1 MTGVGEMVSSANIT
15 ATSALTSQG
24 NALPATDIEPTEIS
38 KWDPG
43 LTERVIGWLRPLI
56 KGYHRAEVRGLES
69 FPAGGAL
76 VVSNHSGGLFPMDV
90 PVFATGFYEKFGYD
104 RPVYTLS
111 HDMLF
116 TGPQGEFLIRTGFI
130 RASHENAD
138 EALRSGGVVVVFP
151 GGDYDVY
158 RPTLSQN
165 KIDFDGRT
173 GYVRAALNA
182 GVPIVPTVGIGG
194 QETQLYLSRGMGL
207 AKALRLDKLMRVK
220 ILPISVGLPFGL
232 SAVLPVNVPLPAKI
246 VMQVLEPIDVTAEFG
261 DDPNIDAVDAHV
273 RRVMQKALDKLA
285 KERRLPVIG

>member
-1 MTGVGEMVSSANIT
+1 M
-15 ATSALTSQG
+15 
-24 NALPATDIEPTEIS
+24 TDIKPSEIA

-43 LTERVIGWLRPLI
+43 LTERVMGWIRPLI

-69 FPAGGAL
+69 FPLGGAL

-111 HDMLF
+111 HDMLMV
-116 TGPQGEFLIRTGFI
+116 GPTAEYFIRTGFI

-158 RPTLSQN
+158 RPTLAEN
-165 KIDFDGRT
+165 KVDFGGRT
-173 GYVRAALNA
+173 GYVKAALNA

-194 QETQLYLSRGMGL
+194 QESQLFLSRGEWM

-220 ILPISVGLPFGL
+220 ILPLSFGFPFGL
-232 SAVLPVNVPLPAKI
+232 SAVLPVNVPLPTKI
-246 VMQVLEPIDVTAEFG
+246 VMQVLEPIDIVEQFG
-261 DDPNIDAVDAHV
+261 EDPDIDEVDAHV
-273 RRVMQKALDKLA
+273 RHVMQRALDELA
-285 KERRLPVIG
+285 EQRRLPVLG

>member
-1 MTGVGEMVSSANIT
+1 M
-15 ATSALTSQG
+15 
-24 NALPATDIEPTEIS
+24 EPTEIS

-43 LTERVIGWLRPLI
+43 FTERVIGWIRPFI
-56 KGYHRAEVRGLES
+56 KGYHRAEVRGLDS
-69 FPAGGAL
+69 FPPGGAL
-76 VVSNHSGGLFPMDV
+76 VVSNHSGGLFPVDV

-111 HDMLF
+111 HDMMF
-116 TGPQGEFLIRTGFI
+116 NGPIAEFFVRTGFI

-158 RPTLSQN
+158 RPTLSEN

-194 QETQLYLSRGMGL
+194 QETQLYLSRGIGL
-207 AKALRLDKLMRVK
+207 AHLLRLDKLMRVK
-220 ILPISVGLPFGL
+220 ILPISVGFPFGL
-232 SAVLPVNVPLPAKI
+232 SAVLPINVPLPTKI
-246 VMQVLEPIDVTAEFG
+246 VMQVLEPIDVAAEFG
-261 DDPNIDAVDAHV
+261 EDPDIDEVDAHV
-273 RRVMQKALDKLA
+273 RRVMQKALDRLA
-285 KERRLPVIG
+285 KERRFPVIG

>member
-1 MTGVGEMVSSANIT
+1 MAAIDT
-15 ATSALTSQG
+15 
-24 NALPATDIEPTEIS
+24 EPNEIS

-43 LTERVIGWLRPLI
+43 LTERVIAWIRPLI

-69 FPAGGAL
+69 FPQGGAL

-90 PVFATGFYEKFGYD
+90 PVFATGFYEMFGYD

-116 TGPQGEFLIRTGFI
+116 NGLQGEFLIRAGFI
-130 RASHENAD
+130 RANHENAD

-158 RPTLSQN
+158 RPTLAEN
-165 KIDFDGRT
+165 IIDFDGRT

-194 QETQLYLSRGMGL
+194 QETQLYLSRGEGL

-220 ILPISVGLPFGL
+220 ILPISVGFPFGL

-246 VMQVLEPIDVTAEFG
+246 VMQVLEPIDVRAEFSE
-261 DDPNIDAVDAHV
+261 DPDIDAVDAHV

-285 KERRLPVIG
+285 KERRLPIIG

>member
-1 MTGVGEMVSSANIT
+1 MAAIDT
-15 ATSALTSQG
+15 
-24 NALPATDIEPTEIS
+24 EPNEIS

-43 LTERVIGWLRPLI
+43 LTERVIGWIRPLI

-69 FPAGGAL
+69 FPQGGAL

-90 PVFATGFYEKFGYD
+90 PVFATGFYEMFGYD

-116 TGPQGEFLIRTGFI
+116 NGLQGEFLIRAGFI
-130 RASHENAD
+130 RANHENAD

-158 RPTLSQN
+158 RPTLAEN
-165 KIDFDGRT
+165 IIDFDGRT

-194 QETQLYLSRGMGL
+194 QETQLYLSRGEGL

-220 ILPISVGLPFGL
+220 ILPISVGFPFGL
-232 SAVLPVNVPLPAKI
+232 SAVLPVNVPLPTKI
-246 VMQVLEPIDVTAEFG
+246 VMQVLEPIDVRAEFSE
-261 DDPNIDAVDAHV
+261 DPDIDAVDAHV

-285 KERRLPVIG
+285 KERRLPIIG